1 MAAAIGIRGHC
12 AQCNMTFE
20 LKPWQLNAIAID
32 VPFDCMYCHCGLP
45 LGCVKQLRQFRALD
59 QWALVRPSMIMLT
72 CATLLVALVAEWL
85 GLLSVIAQFNIS
97 LVAVLIH
104 LLVVR
109 YARHRQTMTLNLQ
122 AISALPVEQLARI
135 ACARLSQQ

>member
-1 MAAAIGIRGHC
+1 MGC
-12 AQCNMTFE
+12 A
-20 LKPWQLNAIAID
+20 
-32 VPFDCMYCHCGLP
+32 
-45 LGCVKQLRQFRALD
+45 KQLRQFRALD

-85 GLLSVIAQFNIS
+85 GLLSVNAQFNIS

>member
-1 MAAAIGIRGHC
+1 MGC
-12 AQCNMTFE
+12 A
-20 LKPWQLNAIAID
+20 
-32 VPFDCMYCHCGLP
+32 
-45 LGCVKQLRQFRALD
+45 KQLRQFRALD

-72 CATLLVALVAEWL
+72 CATLLVALFAEWL
-85 GLLSVIAQFNIS
+85 GLLSVIGQLNVS

-109 YARHRQTMTLNLQ
+109 YARHRQTMILKLQ
-122 AISALPVEQLARI
+122 VISPLPVEQLARI

>member
-32 VPFDCMYCHCGLP
+32 VPFDCMYCHCGLQ

-135 ACARLSQQ
+135 ACARFSQQ

>member
-1 MAAAIGIRGHC
+1 MAAAIGIKGHC
-12 AQCNMTFE
+12 AQCDMTFE

-32 VPFDCMYCHCGLP
+32 VPFDCTYCHSGLQ
-45 LGCVKQLRQFRALD
+45 LGCAKQLRQFRALD

-72 CATLLVALVAEWL
+72 CATLLVALFAEWL
-85 GLLSVIAQFNIS
+85 GLLSVIGQLNVS

-109 YARHRQTMTLNLQ
+109 YARHRQTMILKLQ
-122 AISALPVEQLARI
+122 VINPLPVEQLARI
-135 ACARLSQQ
+135 ACARLSER

>member
-1 MAAAIGIRGHC
+1 MAAAIGIKGHC
-12 AQCNMTFE
+12 AQCDMTFE

-32 VPFDCMYCHCGLP
+32 VPFDCTYCHSGLQ
-45 LGCVKQLRQFRALD
+45 LGCAKQLRQFRALD

-72 CATLLVALVAEWL
+72 CATLLVALFAEWL
-85 GLLSVIAQFNIS
+85 GLLSVIGQLNVS

-109 YARHRQTMTLNLQ
+109 YARHRQTMILKLQ
-122 AISALPVEQLARI
+122 VINPLPVEQLARI
-135 ACARLSQQ
+135 ACARLSEQ

>member
-32 VPFDCMYCHCGLP
+32 VPFACMYCHCGLQ